1 MNKKRTNLLVTGINT
16 VSLMVAY
23 ILEFY
28 FGGLYITRVQQEAFD
43 NSVINI
49 FIKNVDILAAILFL
63 VVGISNIILAI
74 QNRKDKKL
82 FFWQMILALLEAWFI
97 LCVWAKYYM
106 IDLYDIQVWVTETIF
121 VVVPCVFTIMN
132 LIFSKECKVIL
143 MKMVSYI
150 SIIIFFGFIALGL
163 EPYSET
169 TLLIKL
175 NWNDILIVMQI
186 VYILMQIVCVCNQD
200 ENIVESNKR
209 RNFNII
215 IYCVSEIEILIL
227 IIFMSI
233 YAMLTIRINEGKW
246 DKGIKDLN
254 NSIETL
260 QGKTIS
266 DVYFLVVKG
275 NKYGFINEEGEEK
288 IPCIYDYA
296 TKFLEVEYNDDT
308 YYFAMAKKDNN
319 YYVIS
324 KDNDSK
330 IIKNDL
336 EKYIR
341 NIENKNGESII
352 NYIFYDILTIGNK
365 KERQSYGKNTKEIT
379 LEKENDKYCYKNG
392 IYTIMIEPI
401 SDEEVF
407 INNKGEKCKIEIKK
421 LNEEIVS
428 DVVFLPDF
436 EIGSSDAELTIFSDG
451 FIKFVDDDG
460 TCEGWYD
467 YDGKKIIY
475 PMDYR
480 IIDIEKDKIILNK
493 INTQNSFFNQEY
505 FAINKSGE
513 ILLKTSGSMEAYNN
527 VYILRENDGKEHL
540 LNDELNTIS
549 DGYYFM

>member
-1 MNKKRTNLLVTGINT
+1 MNKRKTNLFVTAVNSVLLI
-16 VSLMVAY
+16 VAY
-23 ILEFY
+23 ILKFCLDDFMY
-28 FGGLYITRVQQEAFD
+28 ISNIKQYAFGNFVT
-43 NSVINI
+43 NI
-49 FIKNVDILAAILFL
+49 FTKNVDVLVIILFL
-63 VVGISNIILAI
+63 IVGISSIILAI
-74 QNRKDKKL
+74 QNRKNKKL
-82 FFWQMILALLEAWFI
+82 FFWQMILGLVEAWFL
-97 LCVWAKYYM
+97 LCTW
-106 IDLYDIQVWVTETIF
+106 IDYSIIYLYDIQVWMTGIIF
-121 VVVPCVFTIMN
+121 VVVPCVFTIVN
-132 LIFSKECKVIL
+132 LILSKKRKVSL
-143 MKMVSYI
+143 MRIISYI
-150 SIIIFFGFIALGL
+150 AVVIFTIFIVLGL
-163 EPYSET
+163 EILTGDYFYET
-169 TLLIKL
+169 INPVLCWSVIS
-175 NWNDILIVMQI
+175 IVMQI
-186 VYILMQIVCVCNQD
+186 VYICNQD
-200 ENIVESNKR
+200 ADVIESNKR
-209 RNFNII
+209 KIFNII
-215 IYCVSEIEILIL
+215 IYYVLEMGILVL
-227 IIFMSI
+227 IIFMFIYSI
-233 YAMLTIRINEGKW
+233 LTIKINEGKW
-246 DKGIKDLN
+246 KKEVQELN
-254 NSIETL
+254 TSIENL

-266 DVYFLVVKG
+266 DVYIPVVKG
-275 NKYGFINEEGEEK
+275 RKYGFINEEGKEK
-288 IPCIYDYA
+288 IPCEYDYV
-296 TKFLEVEYNDDT
+296 TEFLKVEYKDDT
-308 YYFAMAKKDNN
+308 YYFAMAEKDND

-324 KDNDSK
+324 KSNESE

-336 EKYIR
+336 KKYIE
-341 NIENKNGESII
+341 NILNKSSTGMYS
-352 NYIFYDILTIGNK
+352 IFYDILTIGNK

-527 VYILRENDGKEHL
+527 VYILRENDGKEYL